1 MNREQL
7 ASKAEHIVRASKGQ
21 PSALP
26 EKAQQAC
33 LAYAKIKATMTT
45 KVLSAAGAYRGP
57 VEVLAQ
63 GSLECTADAGAGVL
77 VFCSAT
83 RPGGGW
89 LTGAMAQEEAV
100 SRASTWALSCDNPR
114 FYSDK
119 GNDGYFYKNAVLSVA
134 GKVFER
140 NNTPLSKP
148 ALVHFVGMCAPNAR
162 AMEEHHQHPESPAMR
177 GRIVDALVLRMR
189 MALQAFAQ
197 AECSTIVLGAVGC
210 GVFRVQLEDC
220 VQAWDK
226 ALRLDGAPFERV
238 VFGLGPNPSADMK
251 KAFAGL
257 GNAFVPRAS
266 EATFGSPNMG
276 Q

>member
-7 ASKAEHIVRASKGQ
+7 ATKAEHILRASKGQ
-21 PSALP
+21 PSALS

-33 LAYAKIKATMTT
+33 RTYAKVKATMTT
-45 KVLSAAGAYRGP
+45 KVSSPTGAYRGG
-57 VEVLAQ
+57 VEVWAQ
-63 GSLECTADAGAGVL
+63 GSLECADEPGAGIL

-89 LTGAMAQEEAV
+89 LTGATAQEESI
-100 SRASTWALSCDNPR
+100 SRASTWALSCYNPQ

-134 GKVFER
+134 GKVFET
-140 NNTPLSKP
+140 NNIPLAKP

-162 AMEEHHQHPESPAMR
+162 AMEEHHQHPESAAVR
-177 GRIVDALVLRMR
+177 NKIVDTLVLRMR
-189 MALQAFAQ
+189 MALQAFSQ
-197 AECSTIVLGAVGC
+197 AGCKTVVLGAVGC
-210 GVFRVQLEDC
+210 GVFRVQLDDC
-220 VQAWDK
+220 VQAWEK

-251 KAFAGL
+251 KAFAVL
-257 GNAFVPRAS
+257 ENAFSTHA
-266 EATFGSPNMG
+266 AHGGMG
-276 Q
+276 MG